1 MNHSLLTRFKMLKK
15 EDFLGVFKFILS
27 LFLIPFYYFKEKDLW
42 LICES
47 ENEARDNG
55 YWLFKY
61 ICKNHPEINVIY
73 AINKKSVDF
82 QKVKHLGRICQYSSI
97 SHWIY
102 YLIAKYNIST
112 QKGGKPS
119 AAICYVLELSGI
131 LKNKRI
137 FLQHGITYND
147 AEWLY
152 YKNTKMS
159 LFLCGAKPEFDYVS
173 QNFGYPKDNVKYV
186 GFCRFDNLINAK
198 KTNEKRRIIVMPTW
212 REWLVNKTE
221 MAEEI
226 HYDGDFL
233 NTKYYKYWND
243 FVTNNNLINIL
254 EKNDIE
260 LIFFPHRNMQPF
272 LSNFKSKSKNV
283 IMGSWKDYDIQD
295 LIINSDIMI
304 TDYSSVAFD
313 FAYLKKPL
321 IFFQFDYEDF
331 IKGQYKPG
339 YFRFDNQNLGK
350 VCYDLDSICNNI
362 LKIIDKNF
370 KIESQTEEYINSF
383 FTIRDNKNC
392 ERTFNEIKKI

>member
-15 EDFLGVFKFILS
+15 EDFLGIFKFILS
-27 LFLIPFYYFKEKDLW
+27 LFLVPFYYLKEKNLW

-61 ICKNHPEINVIY
+61 ICENHPKINVVY
-73 AINKKSVDF
+73 AINRKSVDF
-82 QKVKHLGRICQYSSI
+82 QKVKHLGRTCQYSSI
-97 SHWIY
+97 LHWVY

-112 QKGGKPS
+112 QKGGKPN

-137 FLQHGITYND
+137 FLQHGITYNN

-152 YKNTKMS
+152 YKNTKMA
-159 LFLCGAKPEFDYVS
+159 LFLCGAKPEYEYVS
-173 QNFGYPKDNVKYV
+173 KYFGYPKDNVKYV
-186 GFCRFDNLINAK
+186 GFCRFDNLINTK
-198 KTNEKRRIIVMPTW
+198 KTNTKRRIIVMPTW
-212 REWLVNKTE
+212 REWLVSKTE
-221 MAEEI
+221 MAKEI

-272 LSNFKSKSKNV
+272 LSNFESKSQNIV
-283 IMGSWKDYDIQD
+283 IGSWKDYDIQD

-321 IFFQFDYEDF
+321 LFFQFDYEDF

-339 YFRFDNQNLGK
+339 YFNFDNQNLGK
-350 VCYDLDSICNNI
+350 VCHDVDAICNNL
-362 LKIIDKNF
+362 LKIINRNY

-383 FTIRDNKNC
+383 FTIHDNKNC
-392 ERTFNEIKKI
+392 ERTFEEIKKL